1 MFAIYLAALI
11 FGGIFLVFSFFS
23 GGSDHSGDVGHD
35 ASLDGGSHHIE
46 LEGSGL
52 LAEAAKFF
60 SFRNIIF
67 FLSFFGLTGT
77 VLTWL
82 EMNTIVTLLS
92 SLGMGLFSGAMGY
105 ILMKYIRNTES
116 GTSLTLSDM
125 KGRIGRVVLTASKSK
140 RGKVLI
146 STPLGTRELT
156 ALVSEISE
164 TDEIIRG
171 ETVLV
176 IDIANNDAIIT
187 KSDL

>member
-11 FGGIFLVFSFFS
+11 FGGIFLGFSFFS
-23 GGSDHSGDVGHD
+23 GESDHSGDVAHD
-35 ASLDGGSHHIE
+35 ASFEGDAHHIDV
-46 LEGSGL
+46 EGSGL
-52 LAEAAKFF
+52 FAEAAKFF

-82 EMNTIVTLLS
+82 DMNSLVTLIS
-92 SLGMGLFSGAMGY
+92 SLAMGTFSGAMGY
-105 ILMKYIRNTES
+105 ALMKYIRNTES
-116 GTSLTLSDM
+116 GASLALSDM

-146 STPLGTRELT
+146 STPMGTRELT
-156 ALVSEISE
+156 AIVSEISE
-164 TDEIIRG
+164 TDEINRG
-171 ETVLV
+171 ETVLI
-176 IDIANNDAIIT
+176 IDIADNNAIIT

>member
-11 FGGIFLVFSFFS
+11 FGGLFLGFSFLS
-23 GGSDHSGDVGHD
+23 DGGDNSGDFDHD
-35 ASLDGGSHHIE
+35 TSLDADTHHIE
-46 LEGSGL
+46 IGGTGL

-67 FLSFFGLTGT
+67 FLTFFGLTGT

-82 EMNTIVTLLS
+82 DMNSVITLLS
-92 SLGMGLFSGAMGY
+92 SLGMGLFSGGLGY

-116 GTSLTLSDM
+116 GESLTLSDM
-125 KGRIGRVVLTASKSK
+125 KGRIGIVVLTASKTK

-146 STPLGTRELT
+146 STPFGTREMT
-156 ALVSEISE
+156 AIVAE
-164 TDEIIRG
+164 TYENDELLRG
-171 ETVLV
+171 EKVLV
-176 IDIANNDAIIT
+176 IDIADNNAIIT